1 MEVSKAHGSARPGMR
16 VASHQ
21 HHHHRNHPHGRL
33 DSSERGAHQAESP
46 TSADFASLRY
56 RRTEK
61 VGLFIQTQEGDSVRL
76 RFKTKETLKLDAAQ
90 VQTGDETTNAIEL
103 RSRNNSKIS
112 ISIKGDLNADELAA
126 IQQAFEQATALAG
139 EFFAGGVEAAF
150 EGAAALNFDAEQ
162 LARVHLRARSSE
174 RLTYSARGFGSEPTI
189 PDTPEPPP
197 EIEAPAEMDI
207 DGSGAD
213 EQVDPGVG
221 GTEIEEAL
229 APSES
234 EESSEGMESEE
245 PQALDP
251 RQIIGDFLSRLTQAL
266 TGDSDS
272 QTTGAL
278 DFSLKIR
285 VFRSTLL
292 TLSETR
298 APEEPGIP
306 ELVPDTLDALAE
318 QEQPPLNEVA

>member
-1 MEVSKAHGSARPGMR
+1 MR
-16 VASHQ
+16 VGSHQ
-21 HHHHRNHPHGRL
+21 RAHHRNDPHGRS
-33 DSSERGAHQAESP
+33 DSSESAANQAGSP

-90 VQTGDETTNAIEL
+90 VQAGDETTNAVEL

-139 EFFAGGVEAAF
+139 EFFAGGVDAAF

-189 PDTPEPPP
+189 PETPETPP
-197 EIEAPAEMDI
+197 EIEVPAEGAPAEMDI

-213 EQVDPGVG
+213 EQVDPGAG
-221 GTEIEEAL
+221 GAEIEEAL

-266 TGDSDS
+266 AGDSDS